1 LEFFSM
7 TRLLHQSLTYA
18 MAGILLCLSV
28 GCATEN
34 TSIHAGGGPP
44 AAPVLPA
51 DVIRWTIDNLESI
64 GGMTPT
70 VLGSPRAVADGTGKS
85 VSFSGTSDGLILPVV
100 PLAGMKAFTLE
111 VLFRPESGGA
121 FEQRFMHS
129 EDEAMHRFT
138 VETRL
143 RDGQWALDTFLLT
156 GGTVRLSLYDPAK
169 LHPAD
174 QWYWVALRYD
184 GTTMSHFVNGT
195 KELEGPV
202 AFPPMGATGQVSLGV
217 RLNRV
222 NWFKGQIRE
231 VRITPRAVAEAELQK
246 L

>member
-1 LEFFSM
+1 M
-7 TRLLHQSLTYA
+7 G
-18 MAGILLCLSV
+18 GILLGLIG
-28 GCATEN
+28 GCAT
-34 TSIHAGGGPP
+34 P
-44 AAPVLPA
+44 AEPSSEARVPATAPALPA
-51 DVIRWTIDNLESI
+51 DVVRWTIDSVESI
-64 GGMTPT
+64 GGRTPT
-70 VLGSPRAVADGTGKS
+70 VLGAPKVVADSSGKS
-85 VSFSGTSDGLILPVV
+85 VSFNGTNDGLILPVV

-138 VETRL
+138 VETRV

-156 GGTVRLSLYDPAK
+156 GGAVRLSLYDPAK
-169 LHPAD
+169 LHPTD

-184 GTTMSHFVNGT
+184 GTRMSHFVNGA

-202 AFPPMGATGQVSLGV
+202 AFPPMGSVGQVSLGV

-231 VRITPRAVAEAELQK
+231 VRIAPRALADGELQK
-246 L
+246 P

>member
-1 LEFFSM
+1 M
-7 TRLLHQSLTYA
+7 G
-18 MAGILLCLSV
+18 GILLCLIG
-28 GCATEN
+28 GCATPAEP
-34 TSIHAGGGPP
+34 SSEARGPATAP
-44 AAPVLPA
+44 AMPA
-51 DVIRWTIDNLESI
+51 DVVRWTIDSVESI
-64 GGMTPT
+64 GGRTPT
-70 VLGSPRAVADGTGKS
+70 VLGAPKVVADSSGRS
-85 VSFSGTSDGLILPVV
+85 VSFNGTNDGLILPVV

-138 VETRL
+138 VETRV

-156 GGTVRLSLYDPAK
+156 GGAVRLSLYDPAK
-169 LHPAD
+169 LHPTD

-184 GTTMSHFVNGT
+184 GTRMSHFVNGA

-202 AFPPMGATGQVSLGV
+202 AFPPMGSVGQVSLGV

-231 VRITPRAVAEAELQK
+231 VRIAPRALADGELQK